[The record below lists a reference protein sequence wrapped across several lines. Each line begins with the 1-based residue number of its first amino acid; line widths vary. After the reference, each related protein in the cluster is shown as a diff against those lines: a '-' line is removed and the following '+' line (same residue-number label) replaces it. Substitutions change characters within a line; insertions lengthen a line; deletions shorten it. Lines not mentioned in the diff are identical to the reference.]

1 MMARALGY
9 DAKVYSAFIGPDYR
23 PHAWVDITIDGQLYI
38 FDPEIEYSYKRDY
51 KTADMYM
58 LTPEAAAKWTY
69 TR

>member
-1 MMARALGY
+1 MKILIIGSKDRY
-9 DAKVYSAFIGPDYR
+9 D
-23 PHAWVDITIDGQLYI
+23 I